1 MQRTNTTILFPDAGN
16 CIYVEFK
23 KCSIKRQEFYSYITI
38 VQKVIQKLL
47 KFLGDTN
54 IPSIRKGSVTIT
66 GAIHNVY
73 FARQQLLVSYLLCT
87 WNMILIYRQIFWEK
101 FVLAQQ
107 KLNETTF

>member
-16 CIYVEFK
+16 YIYVEFK
-23 KCSIKRQEFYSYITI
+23 KCSIKYSYITI

-87 WNMILIYRQIFWEK
+87 WSMI
-101 FVLAQQ
+101 
-107 KLNETTF
+107 